1 LCLPI
6 DKIGLFLTNEKN
18 IYADLRRKEISDS
31 ISGKAKQI
39 IAQPKLIV
47 HRVRSGEFLGYIA
60 EKHGVTVRQLM
71 AWNNLRSSRLKIG
84 DKLKVY
90 TTGKS
95 TTPRAVVKKGSV
107 PKSVKSGNYQVHVV
121 KSGDTLWD
129 IAQLYNGTSVND
141 LKKLNSNLNFKRL
154 KPGMKVK
161 VKSLG

>member
-1 LCLPI
+1 LCLPT

-18 IYADLRRKEISDS
+18 IYVDIRRKEISDS
-31 ISGKAKQI
+31 IAGKAKQI
-39 IAQPKLIV
+39 IEHPELIV

-90 TTGKS
+90 IKS
-95 TTPRAVVKKGSV
+95 KAVAKKRSV
-107 PKSVKSGNYQVHVV
+107 AKPVKSGNYQVHVV